1 MTQHPIKNQFNPSYT
16 MQPQVSI
23 LYEQWQIMLHWVNGN
38 LNNLSNQHLSQ
49 TVLPNDNHGVWILGH
64 LIASDDDLALYMG
77 KGDLLFPTYQQLFG
91 AGSTVQPIENYPPID
106 VLRQHWKSVCDKN
119 EQLYQSLTDAEL
131 DETHALHKE
140 GSPPDFYNTKKRV
153 LICWHLHQVHHAGQ
167 LALIR
172 SVAKKQPLSA

>member
-1 MTQHPIKNQFNPSYT
+1 

-49 TVLPNDNHGVWILGH
+49 TVLPNGNHGVWILGH

-77 KGDLLFPTYQQLFG
+77 KGDMLFPAYQQLFG

-106 VLRQHWKSVCDKN
+106 ILRQHWKAVCDKN

-131 DETHALHKE
+131 NETHALHKQA
-140 GSPPDFYNTKKRV
+140 SPPDFYNTKKRV

-172 SVAKKQPLSA
+172 SVVKKQAQSA